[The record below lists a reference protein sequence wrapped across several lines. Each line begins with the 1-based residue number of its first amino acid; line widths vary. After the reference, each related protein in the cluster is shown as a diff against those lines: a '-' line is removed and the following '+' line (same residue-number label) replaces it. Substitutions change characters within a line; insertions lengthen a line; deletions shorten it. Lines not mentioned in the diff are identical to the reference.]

1 MENYR
6 KNIETKSIGTET
18 AAIVTAIAVAPK
30 AGEAIGSAIRFLAD
44 LGSGKS
50 KKGYFYLHPLAM
62 ALLVVG
68 VIVLVATAVP
78 AFKGT
83 LLDIL
88 HAIFK

>member
-1 MENYR
+1 MKNM

-30 AGEAIGSAIRFLAD
+30 AGEAIGSALKFL
-44 LGSGKS
+44 LNQNKS
-50 KKGYFYLHPLAM
+50 KKGKFYLHPLAM
-62 ALLVVG
+62 ALVVIG

-78 AFKGT
+78 DFKKT

-88 HAIFK
+88 HAIFG